1 MIKTENIIVR
11 GVQAVRTY
19 SDAGMLIKQVET
31 GNLYGEA
38 VDVVPCRYTYTE
50 TDTPVPADN
59 APTTE
64 AEYISYLKQLGV
76 DVSVETT

>member
-1 MIKTENIIVR
+1 MIVSEQINDALVR
-11 GVQAVRTY
+11 HY
-19 SDAGMLIKQVET
+19 SDSGMLIRQVKT
-31 GNLYGEA
+31 GNLYDEA
-38 VDVVPCRYTYTE
+38 VDVQPCRYSYEE

-76 DVSVETT
+76 DVDGTT

>member
-19 SDAGMLIKQVET
+19 SDAGMMIRQVET
-31 GNLYGEA
+31 GNLYSDA
-38 VDVVPCRYTYTE
+38 VDVVPCRYSYEE
-50 TDTPVPADN
+50 TDTPVPTDV

-64 AEYISYLKQLGV
+64 SEYIGYLKQLGV
-76 DVSVETT
+76 DVDGTT

>member
-1 MIKTENIIVR
+1 MIKSETTGNLVR
-11 GVQAVRTY
+11 HY
-19 SDAGMLIKQVET
+19 SDSGMMIKQVET
-31 GNLYGEA
+31 GNLYSEA

-64 AEYISYLKQLGV
+64 AEYIGYLKQLGV
-76 DVSVETT
+76 DVDGTT

>member
-19 SDAGMLIKQVET
+19 SDTGMMIRQVET
-31 GNLYGEA
+31 GNLYSDA

-50 TDTPVPADN
+50 TDTPVLTDV

-64 AEYISYLKQLGV
+64 AEYIGYLKQLGV
-76 DVSVETT
+76 DVDGTT